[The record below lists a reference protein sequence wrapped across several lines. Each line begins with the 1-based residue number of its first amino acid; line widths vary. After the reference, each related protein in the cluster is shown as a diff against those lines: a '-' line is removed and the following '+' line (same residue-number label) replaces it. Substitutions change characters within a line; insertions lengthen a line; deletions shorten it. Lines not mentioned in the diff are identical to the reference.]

1 MDCSEMVSKKAMIWF
16 DSLDT
21 YAIDELAELCN
32 ISRKQLRKYFTN
44 HCRVTLEN
52 AIRISGFSKGQLTLL
67 DLDSTI
73 DEFIISTLDKYCVT
87 RQIKRKPSLQN

>member
-1 MDCSEMVSKKAMIWF
+1 MVSEKAKIWF
-16 DSLDT
+16 ASLDT
-21 YAIDELAELCN
+21 YTVDELAELCH
-32 ISRKQLRKYFTN
+32 ISRKQLRKYFTDG
-44 HCRVTLEN
+44 CRVTLEN

-87 RQIKRKPSLQN
+87 RHIKRKPSQQN

>member
-1 MDCSEMVSKKAMIWF
+1 MDNSEMVSKKARIWF

-21 YAIDELAELCN
+21 YTVDELAELCHV
-32 ISRKQLRKYFTN
+32 SRMHLRKCFTN
-44 HCRVTLEN
+44 HSKVTLEN
-52 AIRISGFSKGQLTLL
+52 AIRISGFSKGYLTLL

-73 DEFIISTLDKYCVT
+73 DEFIISTLEKYCVT